1 MNREKRIENL
11 VWNVYTHNFNTN
23 NIEVHNIFNHSAL
36 LNKIKELT
44 KKYKDNKEEFEKE
57 LKSWIMYY
65 YWSKCEWEVIITS
78 FPAYIEKEEL
88 DRLDKEVVKYRTS
101 INLYS
106 GKKIDV
112 YDQIELN
119 WDIFFNYVWATIF
132 MEK

>member
-132 MEK
+132 REK